1 MGNEL
6 ANAKK
11 VLENPN
17 RPFTAIMGGAKIS
30 DKIMIIEKLLDKVD
44 DLIIGG
50 GMSYTFTKAQGGT
63 IGKSLFEEDRQAYT
77 LELIEKAKI
86 KNVNL
91 CLPLDNVIADDFS
104 NYAKRQIVKS
114 GNIPDDWEGLDIGPK
129 SISAFQDI
137 IKKSKTIL
145 EWPYGSF

>member
-63 IGKSLFEEDRQAYT
+63 S
-77 LELIEKAKI
+77 
-86 KNVNL
+86 VNL
-91 CLPLDNVIADDFS
+91 YL
-104 NYAKRQIVKS
+104 R
-114 GNIPDDWEGLDIGPK
+114 
-129 SISAFQDI
+129 
-137 IKKSKTIL
+137 KTDKHIL
-145 EWPYGSF
+145 LN